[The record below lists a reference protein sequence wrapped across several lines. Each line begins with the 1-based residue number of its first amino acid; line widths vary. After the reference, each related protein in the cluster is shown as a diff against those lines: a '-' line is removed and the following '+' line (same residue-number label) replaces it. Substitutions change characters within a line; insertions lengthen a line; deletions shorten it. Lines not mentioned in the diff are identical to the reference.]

1 MKKRISILFLLLL
14 TMTTV
19 SFADVQK
26 HVKLDNVKK
35 TGERIVFDYFDI
47 CLKLT
52 EDANDDIKVDVDI
65 ENTDEEKGILLFGR
79 AYSEDELKKRQ
90 PKIKF
95 HKDFSGSKGKR
106 ITDAYSPHIRN
117 NIVYIEPGEKTDLLT
132 MIFENKGGDGTL
144 NLPVYM
150 INYKEDRNSVPF
162 EKNELV
168 ISKEEK
174 VELVVEVE
182 VKQEQGQELEQEQEK
197 VDPNIVSEYNKLKAE
212 YDAASFCNNEAH
224 EPSLAEQKMELQN
237 KIDSLKEKI
246 DNKIETDS
254 VYTTDSLYNEYDALK
269 KSLDALDLSKKES
282 DCGKHGEPNG
292 HSCWLCSSSL
302 EQMYKSLDKI
312 YQEIYSSHG
321 QDREAKKEKYYYD
334 VRGMYR
340 CAQQREEWQHS
351 EYKDKIE
358 KFYNKT
364 MEFYKK

>member
-65 ENTDEEKGILLFGR
+65 ENTDEEKGILLFDR
-79 AYSEDELKKRQ
+79 AYSEDELKKMQ

-95 HKDFSGSKGKR
+95 DKDFSGSKGKR
-106 ITDAYSPHIRN
+106 ITDACGHIRN
-117 NIVYIEPGEKTDLLT
+117 NIVYIKPGEKIDFLT
-132 MIFENKGGDGTL
+132 MVFENKGGIGIL

-182 VKQEQGQELEQEQEK
+182 LKQIQPPVKTEL
-197 VDPNIVSEYNKLKAE
+197 DPNIVSEYNKLKAE

-246 DNKIETDS
+246 DNKIKTDN
-254 VYTTDSLYNEYDALK
+254 VFTTDSLYFEYDTLK
-269 KSLDALDLSKKES
+269 KKLDSLDLSKKES
-282 DCGKHGEPNG
+282 DCGKHRDGNNV
-292 HSCWLCSSSL
+292 HKCWLCSSSL

-334 VRGMYR
+334 VRAMYR